1 MPITPTVV
9 TFPAG
14 DLVAQANVQA
24 VLDTARGPV
33 VVTDRTPFH
42 PVDHRW
48 PDQGADAGVLVTEE
62 GRLPVTDC
70 VIVATDGEAVQVGAE
85 ITARRGDQGWV
96 FAVGH
101 LVADPAPAEGA
112 TVSLSVDEQPR
123 AALSAGH
130 TACHVASLALNAA
143 LSGSWSKPVPVDDLG
158 SPDFDGQALTSS
170 LITPFGATDR
180 YRLGKSLRKK
190 GFDVS
195 SLDIGTVVA
204 AVNERLAAWVAANAP
219 VRIEMAGPLLTDL
232 REWVCELPEGIA
244 RIACGGTHLINLG
257 QLGAITV
264 NLELGADELVM
275 TTVAVPA

>member
-14 DLVAQANVQA
+14 DLVAQASVQA

-48 PDQGADAGVLVTEE
+48 PDQGADVGVLATEE
-62 GRLPVTDC
+62 SRLPVTDC

-101 LVADPAPAEGA
+101 VVSGPAPAEGQPVQL
-112 TVSLSVDEQPR
+112 TVQEQPR

-158 SPDFDGQALTSS
+158 SPDFDGQALTGS

-190 GFDVS
+190 GFDAS
-195 SLDIGTVVA
+195 GIDIDVVAA
-204 AVNERLAAWVAANAP
+204 AVNERLAAWVAADSP
-219 VRIEMAGPLLTDL
+219 VRIETAGPLLTDL

-244 RIACGGTHLINLG
+244 RIACGGTHLTSLG

-264 NLELGADELVM
+264 TLEMGADELVM
-275 TTVAVPA
+275 TTAAVPA